1 MSDQPLTQI
10 AKKVLAAASYSSEN
24 RQVKGIAERPRP
36 ANTGWCGAEGCKH
49 LSHKHFSSPAKP
61 VK

>member
-1 MSDQPLTQI
+1 MSDQPIIQI
-10 AKKVLAAASYSSEN
+10 AKKVLAVASYSSEN

-36 ANTGWCGAEGCKH
+36 AGTGWCGADDCKH
-49 LSHKHFSSPAKP
+49 KSHKHFNSPAKS

>member
-1 MSDQPLTQI
+1 MSDKPKS
-10 AKKVLAAASYSSEN
+10 ANVSGYMPPA
-24 RQVKGIAERPRP
+24 VKGIAERPRP
-36 ANTGWCGAEGCKH
+36 ANTGWCGAEDCKH